1 MPRVSVILPA
11 YNAEAYLKEA
21 IDSILNQTFPDFQ
34 LIVINDCSADG
45 TEEIIRQY
53 ADPRLVPV
61 KNEKNLGIAATL
73 NRGLSLAQGDYIARM
88 DADDISLP
96 HRLERQVAYL
106 DTHPDIAVLGTNVET
121 FDENGPLCTGWSS
134 TDPAQMKADLFFSC
148 GLAHPSVMMRKS
160 VIQALGGYDPEF
172 EGLEDYELWFRVA
185 RSHGVTTLPEVLF
198 RYRVHSGQVTKNP
211 SEKYMTRLRA
221 LKSRQLAQLGLPEQE
236 LEQYL
241 ALSMGKRPRTG
252 EELLCADGFFHR
264 VSQANRSA
272 GCYDPDLLEASFRSI
287 LLSSAAALPRSETS
301 DLRTHLIDKNMLRRY
316 RMKQILRRWL
326 GR

>member
-34 LIVINDCSADG
+34 LIVINDCSTDG

-106 DTHPDIAVLGTNVET
+106 DAHPDIAVLGTNVET

-134 TDPAQMKADLFFSC
+134 TDPAQMKADLLWISFIIIRVTFPNYLYLYLYFLFLCLS
-148 GLAHPSVMMRKS
+148 RKK
-160 VIQALGGYDPEF
+160 PTF
-172 EGLEDYELWFRVA
+172 
-185 RSHGVTTLPEVLF
+185 
-198 RYRVHSGQVTKNP
+198 
-211 SEKYMTRLRA
+211 
-221 LKSRQLAQLGLPEQE
+221 
-236 LEQYL
+236 
-241 ALSMGKRPRTG
+241 
-252 EELLCADGFFHR
+252 
-264 VSQANRSA
+264 
-272 GCYDPDLLEASFRSI
+272 
-287 LLSSAAALPRSETS
+287 
-301 DLRTHLIDKNMLRRY
+301 
-316 RMKQILRRWL
+316 
-326 GR
+326 